1 MKITIT
7 LPDEIAER
15 VRQLPDRDAFV
26 TRAVEA
32 ALASSPA
39 ATAEAT
45 SSRWAQ
51 LVERVESQPFSL
63 GSSAKDFDADRHEFR
78 RNFHFPHD
86 EPSDGN

>member
-32 ALASSPA
+32 ALAGSPA
-39 ATAEAT
+39 TPVETAP
-45 SSRWAQ
+45 SRWAQ
-51 LVERVESQPFSL
+51 LVERVESQAFSL
-63 GSSAKDFDADRHEFR
+63 GSAAKEFDADRREFR
-78 RNFHFPHD
+78 RD
-86 EPSDGN
+86 

>member
-15 VRQLPDRDAFV
+15 VRQLPDGDDFV

-32 ALASSPA
+32 AFASSPA
-39 ATAEAT
+39 APPAT
-45 SSRWAQ
+45 TSRWAR

-63 GSSAKDFDADRHEFR
+63 GDDAKEFDADRREFR
-78 RNFHFPHD
+78 QSLRFPHD
-86 EPSDGN
+86 EH

>member
-32 ALASSPA
+32 ALANSPA
-39 ATAEAT
+39 APMETT
-45 SSRWAQ
+45 PSRWAQ

-63 GSSAKDFDADRHEFR
+63 GSSAKDFDADRREFR
-78 RNFHFPHD
+78 QNFRFPHD
-86 EPSDGN
+86 EPS